1 MRVCSCSCGHVC
13 IICFPLQFPGHC
25 VDVILVFDQSSS
37 MEPERDWLTRMVSEI
52 ESDLNRA
59 GFGQNALCRNMYA
72 LVAYGRHSPNPF
84 AYTLTLNNQSLVK
97 NSSFA
102 DLVSMLP
109 VSFYGGR
116 EDGYE
121 AINHALKNVPV
132 RRKMGRYSPFEHHV
146 ELILISDEDRD
157 VIDQSVTKSAIQHM
171 LQLHEAR
178 LHVIVDNTF
187 NIDTVR
193 ALGVSLKGSNQRG
206 YVAVRGNTQPRC
218 AIVGLS
224 TAVGLGKGY
233 AKTREHYTDL
243 ALEGFGSAWNTK
255 QLKRGSQ
262 EACGVA
268 SGLGEAV
275 RQSVLQ
281 VRKAQQ
287 FAINTHSKMRV

>member
-1 MRVCSCSCGHVC
+1 MCV
-13 IICFPLQFPGHC
+13 ICFPLQFSGHC
-25 VDVILVFDQSSS
+25 VDVIFVLDQSSS

-52 ESDLNRA
+52 ESDLKKA
-59 GFGQNALCRNMYA
+59 GFGIHQECHNMYA
-72 LVAYGRHSPNPF
+72 LVAYGRQSPNPF

-132 RRKMGRYSPFEHHV
+132 RRKLRYYFPYEYHV

-157 VIDQSVTKSAIQHM
+157 VEDQSVTKSAIQHM
-171 LQLHEAR
+171 LQLHDAR

-193 ALGVSLKGSNQRG
+193 ALGISLTGSDQRG
-206 YVAVRGNTQPRC
+206 YVAVRGNTQPQC
-218 AIVGLS
+218 AVVGLS
-224 TAVGLGKGY
+224 AAVGLGKGY

-243 ALEGFGSAWNTK
+243 ALDVFGSAWDTK
-255 QLKRGSQ
+255 HLKRTQ
-262 EACGVA
+262 EACGIA
-268 SGLGEAV
+268 TGLGKAV

-281 VRKAQQ
+281 VRNAQQ
-287 FAINTHSKMRV
+287 PWPRPSTSIQK

>member
-1 MRVCSCSCGHVC
+1 
-13 IICFPLQFPGHC
+13 
-25 VDVILVFDQSSS
+25 
-37 MEPERDWLTRMVSEI
+37 
-52 ESDLNRA
+52 
-59 GFGQNALCRNMYA
+59 MYA
-72 LVAYGRHSPNPF
+72 LVAYGRHSPDPL
-84 AYTLTLNNQSLVK
+84 AYTLTLNNQSLVT

-121 AINHALKNVPV
+121 AISHALKNVPL
-132 RRKMGRYSPFEHHV
+132 RKELHYYSPFEHHV

-157 VIDQSVTKSAIQHM
+157 VEDQSVTKSAIQHM
-171 LQLHEAR
+171 LQLHDAR

-193 ALGVSLKGSNQRG
+193 TLGVANTGSDQRG
-206 YVAVRGNTQPRC
+206 YVAVRGNTQAQC
-218 AIVGLS
+218 AVVGLS

-243 ALEGFGSAWNTK
+243 ALEVLGSAWDTK
-255 QLKRGSQ
+255 HLKRRSQ

-281 VRKAQQ
+281 VRNAQQ
-287 FAINTHSKMRV
+287 FAINIHSKMRV

>member
-1 MRVCSCSCGHVC
+1 
-13 IICFPLQFPGHC
+13 
-25 VDVILVFDQSSS
+25 
-37 MEPERDWLTRMVSEI
+37 
-52 ESDLNRA
+52 
-59 GFGQNALCRNMYA
+59 MYA

-109 VSFYGGR
+109 ISFYGGK

-132 RRKMGRYSPFEHHV
+132 RRKLRYYSPYEYHV

-157 VIDQSVTKSAIQHM
+157 VEDQSVTKSAIQHM
-171 LQLHEAR
+171 LQLHDAR

-187 NIDTVR
+187 NVDTVR
-193 ALGVSLKGSNQRG
+193 ALGISLTGSDQRG
-206 YVAVRGNTQPRC
+206 YVAVRGNTQPQC
-218 AIVGLS
+218 AVVGLS

-243 ALEGFGSAWNTK
+243 ALDVFGSAWDTK
-255 QLKRGSQ
+255 HLKRRSQ
-262 EACGVA
+262 EACGIA
-268 SGLGEAV
+268 TGLGKAV

-281 VRKAQQ
+281 VRNAQQ
-287 FAINTHSKMRV
+287 FAINIHSKMRV